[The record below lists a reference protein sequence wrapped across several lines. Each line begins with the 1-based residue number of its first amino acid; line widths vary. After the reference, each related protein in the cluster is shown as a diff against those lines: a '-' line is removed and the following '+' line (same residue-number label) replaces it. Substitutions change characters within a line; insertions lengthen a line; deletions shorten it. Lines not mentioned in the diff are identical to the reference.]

1 VKALDPLR
9 ELAAV
14 ASVVF
19 LLLLVLSGWALM
31 TGYVPSER
39 EAFDSV
45 LYLRQQGAVGPFLR
59 SLHHWLASGLV
70 ASGAAF
76 FLLSVALAA
85 PAREAATWWAALL
98 AYALIAGSCFTGFL
112 LPMDQNALWG
122 TIVRLGII
130 ETIPAVGG
138 LQADFLRGGPALNA
152 STLTRFYA
160 LHAAILPALLLAPLG
175 VLAFQARGLLAAPAN
190 ARRVVVQAAL
200 VLATAYL
207 ACGLLSAPLE
217 PRASLAD
224 TDYVPGPEWYF
235 LWLFQLG
242 KYVESMPWVR
252 SLVLPAIGI
261 GALVSLPWWPPLAE
275 RTRVALVTGAA
286 LAWAALTGLALFED
300 RFLPPRP
307 SYEQALAAR
316 ADGIYREECRSC
328 HGAGGRGDGSQAR
341 TFGLHVPDFTSA
353 DFWAKATDDR
363 MRTTIR
369 NGKGKDMPAFGRKL
383 SAEEIDALVAL
394 TVERYR
400 FQASGGRGAR

>member
-1 VKALDPLR
+1 VRALGPLR

-31 TGYVPSER
+31 AGYVPSER

-45 LYLRQQGAVGPFLR
+45 LYIRQQGAVGPFLR
-59 SLHHWLASGLV
+59 SLHYWLASGLV
-70 ASGAAF
+70 TSGAAF

-85 PAREAATWWAALL
+85 PAREAAAWWAALL
-98 AYALIAGSCFTGFL
+98 AYALVLGSCFTGFL

-130 ETIPAVGG
+130 ETIPVVGG
-138 LQADFLRGGPALNA
+138 LKADLLRGGPTLNA

-175 VLAFQARGLLAAPAN
+175 ALAFLARGFLAAPGR
-190 ARRVVVQAAL
+190 ARRVVLQAVL
-200 VLATAYL
+200 VLAAPHL
-207 ACGLLSAPLE
+207 VCALVPGPLE

-224 TDYVPGPEWYF
+224 TEYVPRPEWYF
-235 LWLFQLG
+235 LWLFELG

-252 SLVLPAIGI
+252 SLVLPVIGV
-261 GALVSLPWWPPLAE
+261 GALVSLPRWPPFAE
-275 RTRVALVTGAA
+275 STRVALVAGVA
-286 LAWAALTGLALFED
+286 LAWAALTGLAIYED
-300 RFLPPRP
+300 RALPPRP

-328 HGAGGRGDGSQAR
+328 HGAVGRGDGSQAK
-341 TFGLHVPDFTSA
+341 TFGLRVPDFTSA

-383 SAEEIDALVAL
+383 TAEEIDALVVL

-400 FQASGGRGAR
+400 FQSGGRGTR